1 MGEIVIHSVN
11 TTAFN
16 DQKPGTSGLRKKT
29 RHFQQPNY
37 LANFVQ
43 SVFNTLGNCEGASL
57 VVGGDGRFFNIEATQ
72 TIIKIAIANGFKR
85 IIVGQNGF
93 LSTPAAS
100 CVIRKYGTLGGLILS
115 ASHNPGGP
123 EEDFGIKYNASNGG
137 PAAESV
143 TDAIFSI
150 SKTIRHYLT
159 AEIADVDL
167 ANCGEIAL
175 GDASVIIIDPV
186 SDYLELMKS
195 LFDFSKI
202 SALLQSKTFSF
213 RFDAMH
219 AITGIYAH
227 RIFETELG
235 APRGTVINGTPLPD
249 FGGEHPDPNL
259 AHAKALV
266 AQMFKND
273 GPHLGAASDGDGDRN
288 MILGKN
294 FYVTPSDSVAII
306 AANASLI
313 PAYKNGLAGVARSM
327 PTSGALDAV
336 AHKMGISCY
345 ETPTGW
351 KFFGNLLDAGKIS
364 ICGEESFGTGS
375 SHVREKDGI
384 WAVLCWLNI
393 LAEKKQSVSEIVRS
407 HWAEYGRNYYTRH
420 DYEAIT
426 SDQGNAIIDN
436 LLLLVNQPTKTSIL
450 IRDLAPTKALTTC
463 DSFSYLDPV
472 DQSTSSNQGIRF
484 VFESGERI
492 VYRLSGTGTVGA
504 TLRIYIEKP
513 ELNKDCQSEDTQE
526 ILTELINLSRKLAR
540 IEEFSGRT
548 EPTVIT

>member
-1 MGEIVIHSVN
+1 MGEIVIHSVK
-11 TTAFN
+11 TTAFD

-37 LANFVQ
+37 LENFVQ
-43 SVFNTLGNCEGASL
+43 SVFNTLGDCRGESL
-57 VVGGDGRFFNIEATQ
+57 VVGGDGRFFNLEATQ
-72 TIIKIAIANGFKR
+72 TIIKIALANGFKR

-123 EEDFGIKYNASNGG
+123 DEDFGIKYNGSNGG
-137 PAAESV
+137 PATESITEAIYATSKSITHYV
-143 TDAIFSI
+143 T
-150 SKTIRHYLT
+150 
-159 AEIADVDL
+159 ADVADVNL
-167 ANCGEIAL
+167 ATLGEVTL
-175 GDASVIIIDPV
+175 GGAVVTVIDPV
-186 SDYLELMKS
+186 SDYVELMKS
-195 LFDFSKI
+195 LFDFAKI
-202 SALLQSKTFSF
+202 STLLQNESFSF
-213 RFDAMH
+213 CFDAMH

-227 RIFETELG
+227 RLFEQELG
-235 APRGTVINGTPLPD
+235 APEGTVMHGTPLPD

-266 AQMFKND
+266 AKMYQND
-273 GPHLGAASDGDGDRN
+273 GPDLGAASDGDGDRN
-288 MILGKN
+288 MILGNN

-306 AANASLI
+306 AANAHCI
-313 PAYKNGLAGVARSM
+313 PAYRQGLAGVARSM

-336 AHKMGISCY
+336 ATKMGIRCY

-351 KFFGNLLDAGKIS
+351 KFFGNLLDANKIS

-393 LAEKKQSVSEIVRS
+393 LAERQQSVSEIVTS

-420 DYEAIT
+420 DYEALT
-426 SDQGNAIIDN
+426 NEQGNGIIN
-436 LLLLVNQPTKTSIL
+436 HLLNQLTQPEETSNL
-450 IRDLAPTKALTTC
+450 IRRIAPTLTLKTC
-463 DSFSYLDPV
+463 DNFSYTDPV
-472 DQSTSSNQGIRF
+472 DGTTSNNQGVRF
-484 VFESGERI
+484 IFSNGERI

-504 TLRIYIEKP
+504 TLRVYIEKL
-513 ELNKDCQSEDTQE
+513 ELEKAQQNEDTQQ
-526 ILTELINLSRKLAR
+526 ILSELIDLSRVIAR
-540 IEEFSGRT
+540 IEDISGRT